1 MSDVSNSATAALNGG
16 DTSAGNPPRAEL
28 RVRAPSGC
36 SGCRWSRRRE
46 TETGWCSKTGLP
58 SPDDVAAAPEVK
70 QLQRTDA
77 RTHRPVNTRA
87 RLHTTNGGGLRAREH
102 RACARALCAVLTLKR
117 DVCARLRAGARSPAR
132 QTMQARVGYIRRAAA
147 LHFGLRCRFREAQR
161 GFRRAS
167 NFLHGAA
174 RMLPPR
180 APRNWSASCGTIV

>member
-36 SGCRWSRRRE
+36 SDCRWRRRRE
-46 TETGWCSKTGLP
+46 TETGLCSQTGLP
-58 SPDDVAAAPEVK
+58 SPDDVATAPEVK

-77 RTHRPVNTRA
+77 RTHRPADTRA
-87 RLHTTNGGGLRAREH
+87 CLHTTNGGGLHARRD
-102 RACARALCAVLTLKR
+102 RACARVLCAVLTLKR
-117 DVCARLRAGARSPAR
+117 HVCTRLRAGARSSGR
-132 QTMQARVGYIRRAAA
+132 QTMQARVGYIHRAAA
-147 LHFGLRCRFREAQR
+147 LHFGLRCSLREAQR

-167 NFLHGAA
+167 IFLHGAA

-180 APRNWSASCGTIV
+180 APRNWSASCDTIV